1 MSELITI
8 TATSVTPAAF
18 EFDETIVREQ
28 VAKYA
33 ALEIADLDD
42 KAGTK
47 LVKDARIELKKVRTG
62 IEKKRTELKAG
73 ALEFGRRVDAV
84 AKEQQRN
91 AQNSPS
97 QSHRDCNRRHAAHDQ
112 HL

>member
-42 KAGTK
+42 KAGAK
-47 LVKDARIELKKVRTG
+47 LVKDARI
-62 IEKKRTELKAG
+62 
-73 ALEFGRRVDAV
+73 
-84 AKEQQRN
+84 
-91 AQNSPS
+91 
-97 QSHRDCNRRHAAHDQ
+97 
-112 HL
+112 